1 MRLHENVRMIAALA
15 TALTLVCGTALAQEK
30 TGDCRVEPG
39 AKSQD
44 RVSADTDETAS
55 LSDCDGVLTPA
66 PVGDRE
72 LVEPAPDIGETPVIS
87 PEEIP
92 DQQPAD
98 Q

>member
-1 MRLHENVRMIAALA
+1 MRPHENVRTIAALA
-15 TALTLVCGTALAQEK
+15 TALTLVCGTALADDK
-30 TGDCRVEPG
+30 SGDCQVEPG
-39 AKSQD
+39 SKSQD
-44 RVSADTDETAS
+44 RVPADAEETAS

-72 LVEPAPDIGETPVIS
+72 LVEPAPDVGETPVIT

-98 Q
+98 

>member
-1 MRLHENVRMIAALA
+1 MRPHENVRTIAALA
-15 TALTLVCGTALAQEK
+15 TALTLVCGTALADDK
-30 TGDCRVEPG
+30 SGDCKVEPG

-44 RVSADTDETAS
+44 RVPTDTEETAS

-72 LVEPAPDIGETPVIS
+72 LVEPAPDVGETPVIT

-98 Q
+98 